1 MDNNGYMGN
10 NNYYYYNMPPVQQK
24 KSGLCT
30 AALVMGILA
39 AVFGLVGLGG
49 LFAILG
55 LIFSIISLAKKLPKK
70 GNAIAGLILSLLSI
84 IWGCTSFTVIVL
96 IIVIGGT
103 AVITAISSFLSN
115 LGMNIDPEYLNM
127 INNLNNGGYNFDVND
142 YDFGGGDWDYYDDD
156 SWDES
161 WLLGDYDEDDYG
173 NDNDYSYDYDAGFYS
188 GNFFIEDLEQY
199 GYTLDE
205 EGLDAEIPYRD
216 YRKDDAYFYVP
227 EFTYSDYHLF
237 ADTKEDAFLDEMNY
251 TDSLEYKELIDQSN
265 GIFEFN
271 DEWDY
276 GYCKYYYYDAKGT
289 YLDYS
294 VYAFPKNSDE
304 MICITVDTSGNDDDL
319 DLSNLIN
326 ILNYI
331 HVE

>member
-70 GNAIAGLILSLLSI
+70 GKAIAGLILSLLSI

-96 IIVIGGT
+96 IIAIGGT

-115 LGMNIDPEYLNM
+115 LGMNMDPEYLNM
-127 INNLNNGGYNFDVND
+127 LNNLNNGGYNFDVND

-161 WLLGDYDEDDYG
+161 WLLGDYDEEDYG
-173 NDNDYSYDYDAGFYS
+173 NDNDYSYDY
-188 GNFFIEDLEQY
+188 
-199 GYTLDE
+199 
-205 EGLDAEIPYRD
+205 EGERD
-216 YRKDDAYFYVP
+216 YDDDFYDDADETNYNPYMGCD
-227 EFTYSDYHLF
+227 EY
-237 ADTKEDAFLDEMNY
+237 EIDEM
-251 TDSLEYKELIDQSN
+251 
-265 GIFEFN
+265 
-271 DEWDY
+271 W
-276 GYCKYYYYDAKGT
+276 
-289 YLDYS
+289 
-294 VYAFPKNSDE
+294 
-304 MICITVDTSGNDDDL
+304 
-319 DLSNLIN
+319 
-326 ILNYI
+326 
-331 HVE
+331 

>member
-103 AVITAISSFLSN
+103 ADITAISSFISN
-115 LGMNIDPEYLNM
+115 
-127 INNLNNGGYNFDVND
+127 
-142 YDFGGGDWDYYDDD
+142 
-156 SWDES
+156 
-161 WLLGDYDEDDYG
+161 
-173 NDNDYSYDYDAGFYS
+173 
-188 GNFFIEDLEQY
+188 
-199 GYTLDE
+199 
-205 EGLDAEIPYRD
+205 
-216 YRKDDAYFYVP
+216 
-227 EFTYSDYHLF
+227 
-237 ADTKEDAFLDEMNY
+237 
-251 TDSLEYKELIDQSN
+251 
-265 GIFEFN
+265 
-271 DEWDY
+271 
-276 GYCKYYYYDAKGT
+276 
-289 YLDYS
+289 
-294 VYAFPKNSDE
+294 
-304 MICITVDTSGNDDDL
+304 
-319 DLSNLIN
+319 
-326 ILNYI
+326 
-331 HVE
+331 